1 MNKVED
7 KELRYNNSM
16 NPTREDLIELGYLKP
31 GDVLASAPKRER
43 KLFLTESDL
52 EYADR
57 HGLTRQEMK
66 DFKEESM
73 IEEEI
78 LRDHKILAA
87 RHKSETYNSPQ
98 AHYLA
103 W

>member
-1 MNKVED
+1 
-7 KELRYNNSM
+7 M

-31 GDVLASAPKRER
+31 GDALASAPKRER

-66 DFKEESM
+66 DFKEETM
-73 IEEEI
+73 IEEDI
-78 LRDHKILAA
+78 LRDHQMLAA
-87 RHKSETYNSPQ
+87 KAKKDNYNSPQ
-98 AHYLA
+98 SSHFA

>member
-1 MNKVED
+1 
-7 KELRYNNSM
+7 M

-31 GDVLASAPKRER
+31 GDALASAPKRER

-52 EYADR
+52 EYAER

-66 DFKEESM
+66 DFKEETM

-78 LRDHKILAA
+78 LKDSQILAA
-87 RHKSETYNSPQ
+87 RKKSETYNSPQ
-98 AHYLA
+98 AHYFA
-103 W
+103 C

>member
-1 MNKVED
+1 
-7 KELRYNNSM
+7 M

-31 GDVLASAPKRER
+31 GDALASAPRRER
-43 KLFLTESDL
+43 KIFLTESDL
-52 EYADR
+52 EYANR

-66 DFKEESM
+66 DFKNDMM

-78 LRDHKILAA
+78 TRDHRIMAA
-87 RHKSETYNSPQ
+87 KDRKDFYDSPQ
-98 AHYLA
+98 AHYFA

>member
-1 MNKVED
+1 
-7 KELRYNNSM
+7 M

-31 GDVLASAPKRER
+31 GDTLASAPKRER

-66 DFKEESM
+66 DFKEDTM
-73 IEEEI
+73 IQEDI
-78 LRDHKILAA
+78 LQDHKLLAKKE
-87 RHKSETYNSPQ
+87 RVDNYNSPQ
-98 AHYLA
+98 SIHFA

>member
-1 MNKVED
+1 M
-7 KELRYNNSM
+7 S
-16 NPTREDLIELGYLKP
+16 PTREDLIELGYLKP
-31 GDVLASAPKRER
+31 GDAYASAPKRER
-43 KLFLTESDL
+43 KIFLTESDL

-66 DFKEESM
+66 DFKEEVM

-78 LRDHKILAA
+78 LQDKIQLAKKE
-87 RHKSETYNSPQ
+87 RVDNYNSPQ
-98 AHYLA
+98 SIHFA

>member
-1 MNKVED
+1 
-7 KELRYNNSM
+7 M

-31 GDVLASAPKRER
+31 GDALASAPKRER

-78 LRDHKILAA
+78 LRDHRMMAA
-87 RHKSETYNSPQ
+87 KDKKEAYNSPQ
-98 AHYLA
+98 AHYFA

>member
-1 MNKVED
+1 
-7 KELRYNNSM
+7 M

-31 GDVLASAPKRER
+31 GDALASAPKRER

-66 DFKEESM
+66 DFKEETM
-73 IEEEI
+73 IEEDI
-78 LRDHKILAA
+78 LRDHRMLAA
-87 RHKSETYNSPQ
+87 KAKKDNYNSPQ